1 MTRLLKH
8 IKYRTAAIF
17 AMVAVFA
24 STNEFNEVVNLDE
37 DSPFQSSE
45 NTTIDYT
52 INGRLKSRIVA
63 SLINQYPDTINNRVE
78 MPEGFEAMFFDSLK
92 EVSSHISAN
101 LGTWYKDQE
110 LMHARGN
117 VIAYSNNGDTLY
129 TEELFW
135 QQDSAIIYT
144 EQAVKI
150 IKPNMIIYGKGL
162 TADQEFKKY
171 NIKKITGTVTV
182 NE

>member
-1 MTRLLKH
+1 
-8 IKYRTAAIF
+8 
-17 AMVAVFA
+17 
-24 STNEFNEVVNLDE
+24 
-37 DSPFQSSE
+37 
-45 NTTIDYT
+45 
-52 INGRLKSRIVA
+52 
-63 SLINQYPDTINNRVE
+63 
-78 MPEGFEAMFFDSLK
+78 
-92 EVSSHISAN
+92 
-101 LGTWYKDQE
+101 
-110 LMHARGN
+110 MHARGN

-135 QQDSAIIYT
+135 QQDSATIYT